1 MKRRGIILSSVLVL
15 GLVLAACGSGSDSGH
30 VALGANAAQAATA
43 DPEKAAELKE
53 GMRKLWEDHI
63 AWTRLFIVSAAA
75 GLPDTDATA
84 GRLLRNQDDI
94 GNAIKPYYGEEA
106 GTALTKLLR
115 EHILIA
121 ADILTAAKSGE
132 DAKVQKSSKAWY
144 RNADDIAAFL
154 AKANPDNWPRD
165 AVSAH
170 MKMHLDL
177 TLEEAVARLQG
188 EFEKDIA
195 AYDKI
200 HDAILELSDALA
212 AGIVAQFPEKFA

>member
-1 MKRRGIILSSVLVL
+1 MKRKSIILSSVLAL
-15 GLVLAACGSGSDSGH
+15 GLVLAACGSGSGSSH
-30 VALGANAAQAATA
+30 VPLGANAAQAATA
-43 DPEKAAELKE
+43 DPQKASELKE
-53 GMRKLWEDHI
+53 AMRKLWEDHI

-75 GLPDTDATA
+75 GLPDQDATA

-94 GNAIKPYYGEEA
+94 GNAIKPFYGEEA
-106 GTALTKLLR
+106 GEQLTKLLR

-121 ADILTAAKSGE
+121 ADILGAAKAGDNANVE
-132 DAKVQKSSKAWY
+132 KASKAWY
-144 RNADDIAAFL
+144 RNADDIATFL
-154 AKANPDNWPRD
+154 GKANPENWPRD

-188 EFEKDIA
+188 KYAQDIA

-212 AGIVAQFPEKFA
+212 AGIVAEFPEKFA

>member
-1 MKRRGIILSSVLVL
+1 MKRKGIIVSAALAL
-15 GLVLAACGSGSDSGH
+15 GLFLAACSSSSGADH
-30 VALGANAAQAATA
+30 LAAGANAAQATTTDAK
-43 DPEKAAELKE
+43 KASELRE

-75 GLPDTDATA
+75 GLPDRDATA

-94 GNAIKPYYGEEA
+94 GNAIKPYYGDEA
-106 GTALTKLLR
+106 GVQLTKLLR

-121 ADILTAAKSGE
+121 ADLLGAVKAG
-132 DAKVQKSSKAWY
+132 DVAKVESAKKAWY

-154 AKANPDNWPRD
+154 AKANPENWPRD
-165 AVSAH
+165 AVGAH

-177 TLEEAVARLQG
+177 TLAEAVARLQG
-188 EFEKDIA
+188 KFADDIA